1 MILTRLELFL
11 RGRSLVLADVAR
23 LSGYTER
30 HFRRLREEEVAV
42 TRGGILLVTAAVK
55 KLSRERVKPSAIFE
69 RADAFLRGSGRFLS
83 DAHRADR
90 VALDALLREPV
101 TSQLYARINAAGIA
115 SEAAVR
121 HLLRAAR
128 ARLDTEPAAAAT
140 IYDAA
145 AKVAGILPATP
156 PQLVASLQAH
166 AYRGRAEA
174 VKMTGS
180 FEDARNGT
188 WLRMSERSRACR
200 AA

>member
-1 MILTRLELFL
+1 MRPSARWTLRPSAKATPRRQHGTRPEKRTTASKYAGCGGRRPTLILTRLELYL

-90 VALDALLREPV
+90 VALD
-101 TSQLYARINAAGIA
+101 
-115 SEAAVR
+115 
-121 HLLRAAR
+121 
-128 ARLDTEPAAAAT
+128 
-140 IYDAA
+140 
-145 AKVAGILPATP
+145 
-156 PQLVASLQAH
+156 
-166 AYRGRAEA
+166 
-174 VKMTGS
+174 
-180 FEDARNGT
+180 
-188 WLRMSERSRACR
+188 
-200 AA
+200 